1 MEPRLSKHFL
11 AHIPTIAL
19 LVVFAMSA
27 PLGVLFFILRAI
39 DRDVEKKEQ
48 ENAEYS
54 SDFRPQDTGAGQMAR
69 DPEPV
74 YGHDVPTAEQ
84 QNAKKWHKT
93 LTSLCTVFGHLS
105 GGGPCRPC
113 RYH

>member
-1 MEPRLSKHFL
+1 MEPRRSKHFL

-39 DRDVEKKEQ
+39 DRDAEKKEQ

-54 SDFRPQDTGAGQMAR
+54 SDSAPRTPVPVSRPGTLSR
-69 DPEPV
+69 S
-74 YGHDVPTAEQ
+74 TATMCPLPSSRTP
-84 QNAKKWHKT
+84 K
-93 LTSLCTVFGHLS
+93 S
-105 GGGPCRPC
+105 GTRP
-113 RYH
+113 

>member
-1 MEPRLSKHFL
+1 MEPRRSKHFL

-39 DRDVEKKEQ
+39 DRDAEKKSRRTRNIQ
-48 ENAEYS
+48 RFPSPGHWGRSAS
-54 SDFRPQDTGAGQMAR
+54 RDT
-69 DPEPV
+69 EPV

-84 QNAKKWHKT
+84 QNAK
-93 LTSLCTVFGHLS
+93 S
-105 GGGPCRPC
+105 GTKP
-113 RYH
+113 